1 MTSMKREEKKINLPN
16 EFKKLNLI
24 PYFGFTVF
32 ANMAVSGLI
41 GYYIDKWTFDNKII
55 FILFLFFGMITGIYN
70 GIKELVKESKQYE
83 EKKEKEDEN
92 AGEKTPKNNTR

>member
-1 MTSMKREEKKINLPN
+1 MNRKNEKVNLPK
-16 EFKKLNLI
+16 ELKRLNLI

-41 GYYIDKWTFDNKII
+41 GYYLDKWTFDNKII
-55 FILFLFFGMITGIYN
+55 FIISLFFGMIAGIYN

-83 EKKEKEDEN
+83 EKIEKKDEN
-92 AGEKTPKNNTR
+92 TGEKTSNKNFR

>member
-1 MTSMKREEKKINLPN
+1 MSKKNEKVNLSREL
-16 EFKKLNLI
+16 KKLNLI

-41 GYYIDKWTFDNKII
+41 GYYLDKWTFDNKII
-55 FILFLFFGMITGIYN
+55 FIIFLFFGMATGIYN

-83 EKKEKEDEN
+83 EKSEKKDEN
-92 AGEKTPKNNTR
+92 TGEKTPKKGF

>member
-1 MTSMKREEKKINLPN
+1 MTPKKREEKKINLPN

-32 ANMAVSGLI
+32 ANMAVSGII
-41 GYYIDKWTFDNKII
+41 GFYLDKWTFDNKII
-55 FILFLFFGMITGIYN
+55 FIISLFFGMVSGIYN

-83 EKKEKEDEN
+83 EKSEEKDEN
-92 AGEKTPKNNTR
+92 TGEKTPKQSS

>member
-1 MTSMKREEKKINLPN
+1 MTPKKREEKKINLPN

-32 ANMAVSGLI
+32 ANMAVSGII
-41 GYYIDKWTFDNKII
+41 GFYLDKWTFDNKII
-55 FILFLFFGMITGIYN
+55 FIISLFFGMVTGIYN

-83 EKKEKEDEN
+83 EKSEKEDEN
-92 AGEKTPKNNTR
+92 KEERSPKKDS

>member
-1 MTSMKREEKKINLPN
+1 MNKKQKVNLPN
-16 EFKKLNLI
+16 ELKKLNLI

-41 GYYIDKWTFDNKII
+41 GYYLDKWTFDNNII
-55 FILFLFFGMITGIYN
+55 FIISLFFGMVSGIYN

-83 EKKEKEDEN
+83 EKSEEKDEN
-92 AGEKTPKNNTR
+92 TGKKAPKQSS

>member
-1 MTSMKREEKKINLPN
+1 MNKKDEKVNLPR
-16 EFKKLNLI
+16 ELKKLNLI

-41 GYYIDKWTFDNKII
+41 GYYLDKWTFDNKII
-55 FILFLFFGMITGIYN
+55 FIISLFFGMISGIYN

-83 EKKEKEDEN
+83 EKSEEKDEN
-92 AGEKTPKNNTR
+92 TGEKTSKKNS

>member
-1 MTSMKREEKKINLPN
+1 MKKEKEKINLPN

-55 FILFLFFGMITGIYN
+55 FIISLFFGMVSGIYN
-70 GIKELVKESKQYE
+70 GIKELVRESKQYE
-83 EKKEKEDEN
+83 EKGDKKDEN
-92 AGEKTPKNNTR
+92 PCGKTPKK

>member
-1 MTSMKREEKKINLPN
+1 MTEKKREDSKVNLPN

-41 GYYIDKWTFDNKII
+41 GYYLDKWTFDNNVI
-55 FILFLFFGMITGIYN
+55 FILFLFFGMISGIYN

-83 EKKEKEDEN
+83 EKSEKEDEN
-92 AGEKTPKNNTR
+92 KEERSPKKDS

>member
-1 MTSMKREEKKINLPN
+1 MNKKDEKVNLPR
-16 EFKKLNLI
+16 ELKKLNLI

-41 GYYIDKWTFDNKII
+41 GYYLDKWTFDNKII
-55 FILFLFFGMITGIYN
+55 FIISLFFGMVSGIYN

-83 EKKEKEDEN
+83 EKSEKEDEN
-92 AGEKTPKNNTR
+92 TGKKSPKKSS

>member
-1 MTSMKREEKKINLPN
+1 MEMKREDKKVNLPN
-16 EFKKLNLI
+16 ELKKLNLI

-41 GYYIDKWTFDNKII
+41 GYYLDRWTFDNKII
-55 FILFLFFGMITGIYN
+55 FIIFLFFGMASGIYN

-83 EKKEKEDEN
+83 EKSEEKDEN
-92 AGEKTPKNNTR
+92 TGEKTSK